1 MGVDVDVDFG
11 DAVSSAADAVVWVPV
26 DDSSEE
32 GEELSKT
39 IPFIVA
45 TEARAA
51 SVRLYLSNC
60 ESDVDE
66 DCSVSESN
74 SSDCLVKED
83 RRVLLLLFPL
93 LATSLKDT
101 SSF

>member
-1 MGVDVDVDFG
+1 MGVDVDADCG

-26 DDSSEE
+26 DESSE

-39 IPFIVA
+39 MPFIVA

-51 SVRLYLSNC
+51 SVRLYLSNGK
-60 ESDVDE
+60 SDVDG
-66 DCSVSESN
+66 DGSVSET
-74 SSDCLVKED
+74 SSSSCLVGKD
-83 RRVLLLLFPL
+83 RRVLLLLL
-93 LATSLKDT
+93 LETSLKDT